1 MPSRVRG
8 DRGAENKA
16 VSIYMIET
24 LRKPPV
30 AGPNRASFI
39 WGSSTHNT
47 RIERLW
53 VEVGS
58 QFARRWR
65 AFFYRLEALHKLDRT
80 NAKHLWLLYRLFL
93 GMINHD
99 CTQLDM
105 FLLGGLENGVYVP
118 TDACAGVNP
127 DVIAELY
134 GTHRNVMQRGDG
146 ETGTGQLDD
155 EDEDWEDMIDEV
167 EAANAH
173 HFHHEP
179 VPVPKHQN
187 PFDDEDFA
195 TFDAALHE
203 ANRVHLIPPGYGLL
217 REEWEGEM
225 YPAFEIIISGRK
237 GSKELRV
244 ALPDSIWRPRAEL
257 LGRAL
262 AFMDRLTYMDE
273 DSEAESSSES
283 E

>member
-1 MPSRVRG
+1 
-8 DRGAENKA
+8 
-16 VSIYMIET
+16 
-24 LRKPPV
+24 
-30 AGPNRASFI
+30 
-39 WGSSTHNT
+39 
-47 RIERLW
+47 
-53 VEVGS
+53 
-58 QFARRWR
+58 

-99 CTQLDM
+99 CTQFQIQWNAHPISGAGHDRSPNDM

-134 GTHRNVMQRGDG
+134 GTHGNVMQKGDG

-155 EDEDWEDMIDEV
+155 EDVPGVGEDLEVDQEDWEDMIDEV

-225 YPAFEIIISGRK
+225 YPAFEIIKSGRK

-244 ALPDSIWRPRAEL
+244 ALPDSIRRPRAEL
-257 LGRAL
+257 WGRAL
-262 AFMDRLTYMDE
+262 AFIDRLTYMDE